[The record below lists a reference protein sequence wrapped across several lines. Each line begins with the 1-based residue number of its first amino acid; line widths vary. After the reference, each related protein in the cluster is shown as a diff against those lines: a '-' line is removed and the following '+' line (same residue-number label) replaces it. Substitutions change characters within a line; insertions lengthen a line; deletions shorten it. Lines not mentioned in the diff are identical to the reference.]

1 MAEQISQMIPFEWQ
15 IDGTQPLLTFSKF
28 LSKSELCPITK
39 YELLQVNSAY
49 TRNWYGD
56 LGYAHPDFEAT
67 YTEDAATVSFRLNA
81 TDGFYLPHT
90 YDVVIRATAD
100 GGSYLDTQV

>member
-1 MAEQISQMIPFEWQ
+1 
-15 IDGTQPLLTFSKF
+15 
-28 LSKSELCPITK
+28 
-39 YELLQVNSAY
+39 
-49 TRNWYGD
+49 